1 MMDTT
6 LTWQQELAHAIEDPA
21 QLLKIVELEERWLSG
36 AMAAAKLFPLRVPQA
51 FIARMRKGDVRDPL
65 LAQVLPLDI
74 EQQLVEGYNNNPL
87 QEANYN
93 PIAGLLH
100 KYKNR
105 VLLTVT
111 GSCAINCRFCF
122 RRSFPYEQNNPG
134 KAGWQEVI
142 DYIAADSE
150 IDEVI
155 LSGGDPLNASDKSL
169 LWLSE
174 KLAEIPHLQ
183 RLRVHTRLPVII
195 PARVTDELLTW
206 LTGTRLKSIVILHV
220 NHAQELDHT
229 TQMALQRLAEQ
240 HVTLLSQSVLLRGI
254 NDSAEALVNLSK
266 RLFECRVLPYYLHI
280 MDKTQGAAHFDV
292 PMEKAKLLHGEMAKQ
307 LSGYLVPRL
316 VQEVPGMPAKVVI
329 A

>member
-1 MMDTT
+1 MMQAT
-6 LTWQQELAHAIEDPA
+6 LTWQQELAQAIQDPA
-21 QLLKIVELEERWLSG
+21 QLLNELGLEEHLLSG
-36 AMAAAKLFPLRVPQA
+36 AIAAAKLFPLRVPQA

-74 EQQLVEGYNNNPL
+74 EQHMVEGYNNNPL

-122 RRSFPYEQNNPG
+122 RRSFPYEKNNPG
-134 KAGWQEVI
+134 KTGWQDVI
-142 DYIAADSE
+142 DYIAADKS

-155 LSGGDPLNASDKSL
+155 FSGGDPLNASDKSL

-183 RLRVHTRLPVII
+183 RLRIHTRLPVVI
-195 PARVTDELLTW
+195 PARITDELLAW
-206 LTGTRLKSIVILHV
+206 LTGTRLQPIVILHV
-220 NHAQELDHT
+220 NHAQELDST
-229 TQMALQRLAEQ
+229 AQNALQRLAEKS
-240 HVTLLSQSVLLRGI
+240 VTLLSQSVLLRGI
-254 NDSAEALVNLSK
+254 NDSTEALVALSK

-292 PMEKAKLLHGEMAKQ
+292 PLEKAKLLHNEMSKQ

-316 VQEVPGMPAKVVI
+316 VQEVPGMLAKVVI

>member
-122 RRSFPYEQNNPG
+122 RRSFPYEKNNPG

-307 LSGYLVPRL
+307 L
-316 VQEVPGMPAKVVI
+316 
-329 A
+329 

>member
-122 RRSFPYEQNNPG
+122 RRSFPYEKNNPG